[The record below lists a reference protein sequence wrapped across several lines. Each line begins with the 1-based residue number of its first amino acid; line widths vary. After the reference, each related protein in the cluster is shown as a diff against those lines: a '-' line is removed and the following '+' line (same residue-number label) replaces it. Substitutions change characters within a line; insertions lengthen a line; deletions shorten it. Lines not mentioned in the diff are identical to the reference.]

1 MCHALLQYGDNSS
14 DNFTNFNVGTKLK
27 NVSVFRLSYSY
38 PCMLESKRTNMLSF
52 FHQFDVL
59 LYGLSASRLAAK
71 PDGNFKVKI
80 QQALSPYLHTGIALF
95 F

>member
-1 MCHALLQYGDNSS
+1 MCHALLPYGDNSS
-14 DNFTNFNVGTKLK
+14 DNLTNFNVGTKLK

-38 PCMLESKRTNMLSF
+38 SCMLESKTTNMLSF
-52 FHQFDVL
+52 LHQFDVL

>member
-14 DNFTNFNVGTKLK
+14 DKFTNFNVGTKLK
-27 NVSVFRLSYSY
+27 NVSVFCLSYSY
-38 PCMLESKRTNMLSF
+38 SCMLESKRTNRLSF

-59 LYGLSASRLAAK
+59 LNGLSASRLAAK